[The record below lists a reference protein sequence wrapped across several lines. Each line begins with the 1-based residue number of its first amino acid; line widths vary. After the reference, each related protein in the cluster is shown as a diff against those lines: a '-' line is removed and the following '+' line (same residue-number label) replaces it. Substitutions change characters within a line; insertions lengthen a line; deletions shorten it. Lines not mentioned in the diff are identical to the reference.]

1 MSGFKQMAVQREAL
15 VAIKQAAIL
24 KKSDVLLV
32 FMFGHLG
39 RRDDETPFAV
49 ECFIKDGIA
58 VWNVM
63 EGGNDLRTV
72 SGGNGAN
79 PKGDL

>member
-1 MSGFKQMAVQREAL
+1 MAVQREAL

-32 FMFGHLG
+32 FMFECLG

-63 EGGNDLRTV
+63 EGEQRFENRFWRQWGK
-72 SGGNGAN
+72 S
-79 PKGDL
+79 